1 MNVLLAGATG
11 AVGVPIVRALRAAGD
26 RVTGIVRSETGAR
39 LMQSLGAE
47 SIHADVLDRDALL
60 RAVDRLEFDAVV
72 HEVTALKKPP
82 TGFSGMSGT
91 NDLRVRGTR
100 HLLEAA
106 HAVAA
111 SRFVT
116 QSIVVGYGCRDHG
129 GAALTESAP
138 FGRSRGDRFAPV
150 IQAISSAETQI
161 FDDPDVEGIALRYGL
176 FYGGD
181 IAAITALLRHHR
193 LPVTAWA
200 GTLAMVHHDDA
211 AAATVAALRR
221 GRPDTAYN
229 IVDDTPVTWRDYA
242 TTAAR
247 SAGVPVPQRLPAW
260 LVRAVAPY
268 FGRVVTEMS
277 INVANTAAAD
287 ELGWRPRY
295 PSCADGIR
303 ASLAAASASAA

>member
-1 MNVLLAGATG
+1 MKVLLAGATG
-11 AVGVPIVRALRAAGD
+11 AIGVPIVRALQAAGD
-26 RVTGIVRSETGAR
+26 RVTGIVRSEDGAR

-47 SIHADVLDRDALL
+47 TVHADVLDRDTLL
-60 RAVDRLEFDAVV
+60 RAVVGLRFDAVV
-72 HEVTALKKPP
+72 HQVTALKKPP
-82 TGFSGMSGT
+82 TRFAGMSGT

-116 QSIVVGYGCRDHG
+116 QSIVVGYGCWDHG
-129 GAALTESAP
+129 SSPLTESAP
-138 FGRSRGDRFAPV
+138 FGRNSGDRFAPV
-150 IQAISSAETQI
+150 IEAISSAETQV
-161 FDDPDVEGIALRYGL
+161 FDDPDIDGIALRYGL

-181 IAAITALLRHHR
+181 IAAITALLRRHL
-193 LPVTAWA
+193 LPVTAWT
-200 GTLAMVHHDDA
+200 GTLAFVHHNDA
-211 AAATVAALRR
+211 AAATVAALHR
-221 GRPDTAYN
+221 GRPNTAYN
-229 IVDDTPVTWRDYA
+229 IVDDTPVTWSDYA
-242 TTAAR
+242 AAAAHATGAPAPR
-247 SAGVPVPQRLPAW
+247 RLPAW

-277 INVANTAAAD
+277 IKAANTKAAD

-295 PSCADGIR
+295 PSCADGIQ